1 MARRDLY
8 EQVIQQIQAGDPMA
22 AYSVFEQLPFA
33 DQMGLYLTPGVGDAI
48 AAVEAG
54 VYNERAKQN
63 FMEGNIGSGLLDTV
77 IGGTAAAST
86 IPFAGKVA
94 EGLNLGAKGLNR
106 GITTLRSRM
115 GDGMSGGGG
124 GGIRTSQPEIDK
136 LEAKKKELIKDYEV
150 MTERM
155 PESAARRYYPS
166 DEIDEIDNQIYDLMS
181 TSRGG
186 SSLAEEGNVVIG
198 EFFKQNNLP
207 NIFNRRQMPGS
218 FANTKSIN
226 MGKGLQ
232 TNVMSDEIVS
242 AGAKVDSMLAN
253 LVDSG
258 MEGITYNQSYTKP
271 LRMVGSKNGV
281 EFEIKTMPT
290 DNGINVSVTKL
301 EGVKP
306 GSTADLERQR
316 MSRLTE
322 SEQTNIPKVREM
334 IQKEKNLVAASNKEQ
349 IANRIQRELEL
360 EGGDMA
366 PATRKRLESKL
377 NTLMR
382 EIATLRGGGT

>member
-22 AYSVFEQLPFA
+22 AYSVFEQLPFT

-106 GITTLRSRM
+106 GISTLRSRM

-124 GGIRTSQPEIDK
+124 GGSRIDELNSRK
-136 LEAKKKELIKDYEV
+136 QELIKDHEA

-155 PESAARRYYPS
+155 PKDEARKYYPN
-166 DEIDEIDNQIYDLMS
+166 DEINAIDEEIYSLMS

-232 TNVMSDEIVS
+232 TNVMSDEMVS
-242 AGAKVDSMLAN
+242 AGAKVDGMLAK
-253 LVDSG
+253 LVDNG

-334 IQKEKNLVAASNKEQ
+334 IQKEKNLVAANNKEQ
-349 IANRIQRELEL
+349 IANKIQRELEL

-377 NTLMR
+377 RTLR
-382 EIATLRGGGT
+382 KEIAELRGS

>member
-1 MARRDLY
+1 
-8 EQVIQQIQAGDPMA
+8 
-22 AYSVFEQLPFA
+22 
-33 DQMGLYLTPGVGDAI
+33 
-48 AAVEAG
+48 
-54 VYNERAKQN
+54 
-63 FMEGNIGSGLLDTV
+63 
-77 IGGTAAAST
+77 
-86 IPFAGKVA
+86 
-94 EGLNLGAKGLNR
+94 
-106 GITTLRSRM
+106 
-115 GDGMSGGGG
+115 
-124 GGIRTSQPEIDK
+124 
-136 LEAKKKELIKDYEV
+136 
-150 MTERM
+150 M

-232 TNVMSDEIVS
+232 TNVMSDEMVS
-242 AGAKVDSMLAN
+242 AGAKVDGMLAN

-271 LRMVGSKNGV
+271 LRMVGNKGGV

-306 GSTADLERQR
+306 GSAADLERQR

-334 IQKEKNLVAASNKEQ
+334 IQKEKNLVAANNKEQ

-377 NTLMR
+377 RTLMR
-382 EIATLRGGGT
+382 EIAELRGN

>member
-22 AYSVFEQLPFA
+22 AYSVFEQLPFT

-106 GITTLRSRM
+106 GISTLRSKM

-124 GGIRTSQPEIDK
+124 GIDQTFK
-136 LEAKKKELIKDYEV
+136 LKLAEKENIENMGVEELNSFIAKND
-150 MTERM
+150 ERLM
-155 PESAARRYYPS
+155 DFT
-166 DEIDEIDNQIYDLMS
+166 DEIARGNKLDPSSEALMKA
-181 TSRGG
+181 
-186 SSLAEEGNVVIG
+186 LE
-198 EFFKQNNLP
+198 
-207 NIFNRRQMPGS
+207 NRNRI
-218 FANTKSIN
+218 ALN
-226 MGKGLQ
+226 
-232 TNVMSDEIVS
+232 
-242 AGAKVDSMLAN
+242 AKA
-253 LVDSG
+253 
-258 MEGITYNQSYTKP
+258 
-271 LRMVGSKNGV
+271 
-281 EFEIKTMPT
+281 
-290 DNGINVSVTKL
+290 TKL
-301 EGVKP
+301 YDPDFNPSGFDPDFPADRQGIAKQAEFVDDPMKP

-377 NTLMR
+377 RTLR
-382 EIATLRGGGT
+382 KEIAELRGS

>member
-1 MARRDLY
+1 MDRRDLY

-22 AYSVFEQLPFA
+22 AYSAFEQLPFP
-33 DQMGLYLTPGVGDAI
+33 DQMAMFMTPGVGDAI

-54 VYNERAKQN
+54 VFNKRSKEN
-63 FMEGNIGSGLLDTV
+63 FAQGNIGRGLMDAG
-77 IGGTAAAST
+77 IGGLALAST
-86 IPFAGKVA
+86 VPFVGKAA
-94 EGLNLGAKGLNR
+94 ELGSMGVRGLRN
-106 GITTLRSRM
+106 LRSRM
-115 GDGMSGGGG
+115 GDDMSGGGG

-232 TNVMSDEIVS
+232 TNVMSDEMVS
-242 AGAKVDSMLAN
+242 AGAKVDGMLAK
-253 LVDSG
+253 LVDNG

-281 EFEIKTMPT
+281 ESEIKTMPT
-290 DNGINVSVTKL
+290 ANGNGINVSVTKL

-334 IQKEKNLVAASNKEQ
+334 IQKEKNLVAANNKEQ
-349 IANRIQRELEL
+349 IAFRIQRELEL

>member
-1 MARRDLY
+1 MDRETTKQMYA
-8 EQVIQQIQAGDPMA
+8 QVLQQIQAGDPMA
-22 AYSVFEQLPFA
+22 AYSIFEQMPFP
-33 DQMGLYLTPGVGDAI
+33 DQMAMFMTPGVGDAI

-54 VYNERAKQN
+54 VFNECSKEN
-63 FMEGNIGSGLLDTV
+63 FAQGNVGRGLMDAG
-77 IGGTAAAST
+77 IGGLAAAST
-86 IPFAGKVA
+86 IPFVGKAA
-94 EGLNLGAKGLNR
+94 ELGSMGVRGLRN
-106 GITTLRSRM
+106 LRSRM
-115 GDGMSGGGG
+115 GDDMSGGGG

-232 TNVMSDEIVS
+232 TNVMSDEMVS
-242 AGAKVDSMLAN
+242 AGAKVDGMLAN

-271 LRMVGSKNGV
+271 LRMVGNKGGV

-306 GSTADLERQR
+306 GSAADLERQR

-377 NTLMR
+377 RTLMR
-382 EIATLRGGGT
+382 EIAELRGN

>member
-1 MARRDLY
+1 MDRETTKQMYA
-8 EQVIQQIQAGDPMA
+8 QVLQQIQAGDPMA
-22 AYSVFEQLPFA
+22 AYSIFEQMPFP
-33 DQMGLYLTPGVGDAI
+33 DQMAMFMTPGVGDAI

-54 VYNERAKQN
+54 VFNERSKEN
-63 FMEGNIGSGLLDTV
+63 FAQGNVGRGLMDAG
-77 IGGTAAAST
+77 IGGLAMAST
-86 IPFAGKVA
+86 IPFVGKAA
-94 EGLNLGAKGLNR
+94 ELGSMGVRGLRN
-106 GITTLRSRM
+106 LRSRM
-115 GDGMSGGGG
+115 GDDMSGGGG

-232 TNVMSDEIVS
+232 TNVMSDEMVS
-242 AGAKVDSMLAN
+242 AGAKVDGMLAN

-271 LRMVGSKNGV
+271 LRMVGNKGGV

-306 GSTADLERQR
+306 GSAADLERQR

-382 EIATLRGGGT
+382 EIAELRGN

>member
-1 MARRDLY
+1 MDRETTKQMYA
-8 EQVIQQIQAGDPMA
+8 QVLQQIQAGDPMA
-22 AYSVFEQLPFA
+22 AYSIFEQMPFP
-33 DQMGLYLTPGVGDAI
+33 DQMAMFMTPGVGDAI

-54 VYNERAKQN
+54 VFNERSKEN
-63 FMEGNIGSGLLDTV
+63 FAQGNIGRGLMDAG
-77 IGGTAAAST
+77 IGGLAMAST
-86 IPFAGKVA
+86 IPFVGKAA
-94 EGLNLGAKGLNR
+94 ELGSMGVRGLRN
-106 GITTLRSRM
+106 LRSRM
-115 GDGMSGGGG
+115 GDDMSGGGG

-232 TNVMSDEIVS
+232 TNVMSDEMVS
-242 AGAKVDSMLAN
+242 AGAKVDGMLAN

-271 LRMVGSKNGV
+271 LRMVGNKGGV

-306 GSTADLERQR
+306 GSAADLERQR

-377 NTLMR
+377 RTLMR
-382 EIATLRGGGT
+382 EIAELRGN

>member
-1 MARRDLY
+1 MDRETTKQMYA
-8 EQVIQQIQAGDPMA
+8 QVLQQIQAGDPMA
-22 AYSVFEQLPFA
+22 AYSIFEQMPFP
-33 DQMGLYLTPGVGDAI
+33 DQMAMFMTPGVGDAI

-54 VYNERAKQN
+54 VFNERSKEN
-63 FMEGNIGSGLLDTV
+63 FAQGNVGRGLMDAG
-77 IGGTAAAST
+77 IGGLAMAST
-86 IPFAGKVA
+86 IPFVGKAA
-94 EGLNLGAKGLNR
+94 ELGSMGVRGLRN
-106 GITTLRSRM
+106 LRSRM
-115 GDGMSGGGG
+115 GDDMSGGGG

-232 TNVMSDEIVS
+232 TNVMSDEMVS
-242 AGAKVDSMLAN
+242 AGAKVDGMLAN

-271 LRMVGSKNGV
+271 LRMVGNKGGV

-306 GSTADLERQR
+306 GSAADLERQR

-377 NTLMR
+377 RTLMR
-382 EIATLRGGGT
+382 EIAELRGN

>member
-106 GITTLRSRM
+106 GISTLRSRM
-115 GDGMSGGGG
+115 GDGMSGG
-124 GGIRTSQPEIDK
+124 
-136 LEAKKKELIKDYEV
+136 
-150 MTERM
+150 
-155 PESAARRYYPS
+155 
-166 DEIDEIDNQIYDLMS
+166 
-181 TSRGG
+181 SRGG

-226 MGKGLQ
+226 MGEGLQ
-232 TNVMSDEIVS
+232 TNVMSDEMVS
-242 AGAKVDSMLAN
+242 AGAKVDGMLAK

-258 MEGITYNQSYTKP
+258 MEGITYNQNYTKP
-271 LRMVGSKNGV
+271 LTFVGKKDGAF
-281 EFEIKTMPT
+281 FEIKTMPR
-290 DNGINVSVTKL
+290 DNGINVSISKISSKTPTEAQMSAEKVLRKTPA
-301 EGVKP
+301 E
-306 GSTADLERQR
+306 STVQK
-316 MSRLTE
+316 
-322 SEQTNIPKVREM
+322 NIAAKD
-334 IQKEKNLVAASNKEQ
+334 LVAASNKEQ